1 MKRSIAL
8 LQDEAGRKY
17 SRVNGKDLETVA
29 KLLKE
34 SLTNHAILLNT
45 WMTEELLKH
54 EVTNLTEGDT
64 QLQRIMETSK
74 VK

>member
-8 LQDEAGRKY
+8 LQDEVGRKY

-29 KLLKE
+29 KLFKE
-34 SLTNHAILLNT
+34 SLATHVNLYNT

>member
-8 LQDEAGRKY
+8 LQDEVGRKY

-29 KLLKE
+29 KLFKE
-34 SLTNHAILLNT
+34 SLANHVNLYNT

-54 EVTNLTEGDT
+54 DITNLTEGDT
-64 QLQRIMETSK
+64 QLEGIMETSK